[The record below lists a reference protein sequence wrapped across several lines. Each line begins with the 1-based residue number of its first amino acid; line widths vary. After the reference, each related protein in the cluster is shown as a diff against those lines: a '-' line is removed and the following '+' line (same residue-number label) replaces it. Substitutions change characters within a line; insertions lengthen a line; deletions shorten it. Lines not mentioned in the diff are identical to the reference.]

1 MNLKAYW
8 KKYYNHTELH
18 RRYNYVIHYSLSM
31 GLGIFIT
38 LPSEIYD
45 VGCSEG
51 GKITANE
58 VLDQNSDAV
67 RWEYL

>member
-51 GKITANE
+51 G
-58 VLDQNSDAV
+58 
-67 RWEYL
+67 